1 LGSGTIFNESVAAA
15 QLLRDDWKVEADI
28 WSCPSFNELGKD
40 GQTCERWNRLHPTE
54 PAKVPHVTRCLS
66 GAEGPVIA
74 STDYV
79 RAFAEQIRAYIP
91 NSYTVL
97 GTDGFGR
104 SDTRENLR
112 RFFEINRYHIVVAA
126 LKSLADNGKFD
137 LAKVDAA
144 IKKYD
149 INPDISAPWLV

>member
-1 LGSGTIFNESVAAA
+1 
-15 QLLRDDWKVEADI
+15 
-28 WSCPSFNELGKD
+28 
-40 GQTCERWNRLHPTE
+40 
-54 PAKVPHVTRCLS
+54 
-66 GAEGPVIA
+66 
-74 STDYV
+74 
-79 RAFAEQIRAYIP
+79 
-91 NSYTVL
+91 VL
-97 GTDGFGR
+97 GADGFGR